1 MPEKEL
7 TLRIGRREFSR
18 QAVVAILSAATITIV
33 DCGGGDSSPS
43 PAPTP
48 PPGGGGGGGGN
59 DVAGAIS
66 GNHGHTAVVTAAQI
80 TAANSVTLDIRG
92 TAFQWRVWREL
103 TAIPRGQTRSYGDV
117 ARAIGQPRAVR
128 AVARACATNPIA
140 VVVPCHRVISADG
153 SAGGYRWGIDT
164 KRRLLSGERRRA

>member
-92 TAFQWRVWREL
+92 TADHPHTLSLSAAEVGM
-103 TAIPRGQTRSYGDV
+103 IGSSQTV
-117 ARAIGQPRAVR
+117 AK
-128 AVARACATNPIA
+128 T
-140 VVVPCHRVISADG
+140 SSSDDG
-153 SAGGYRWGIDT
+153 HSHTVTFNG
-164 KRRLLSGERRRA
+164 

>member
-33 DCGGGDSSPS
+33 DCGGGGSSPA
-43 PAPTP
+43 PGPTP
-48 PPGGGGGGGGN
+48 PPGGGGGGGG

-92 TAFQWRVWREL
+92 TADHPHSLSLSAAEVGMVGNR
-103 TAIPRGQTRSYGDV
+103 QTV
-117 ARAIGQPRAVR
+117 AK
-128 AVARACATNPIA
+128 T
-140 VVVPCHRVISADG
+140 SSSDDG
-153 SAGGYRWGIDT
+153 HSHTVTFNG
-164 KRRLLSGERRRA
+164 

>member
-33 DCGGGDSSPS
+33 DCGGGDSSPT

-48 PPGGGGGGGGN
+48 PPGGGGGGGG

-92 TAFQWRVWREL
+92 TADHPHSLSLSAAEVGMVGNR
-103 TAIPRGQTRSYGDV
+103 QTV
-117 ARAIGQPRAVR
+117 AK
-128 AVARACATNPIA
+128 T
-140 VVVPCHRVISADG
+140 SSSDDG
-153 SAGGYRWGIDT
+153 HSHTVTFNG
-164 KRRLLSGERRRA
+164 

>member
-33 DCGGGDSSPS
+33 DCGGGGDSSPAPS
-43 PAPTP
+43 PSPNP
-48 PPGGGGGGGGN
+48 NPGG

-80 TAANSVTLDIRG
+80 TAANSVSLDIRG
-92 TAFQWRVWREL
+92 TADHPHTVALSAAEVGM
-103 TAIPRGQTRSYGDV
+103 IGNGQSVSKSSSND
-117 ARAIGQPRAVR
+117 
-128 AVARACATNPIA
+128 
-140 VVVPCHRVISADG
+140 DG
-153 SAGGYRWGIDT
+153 HT
-164 KRRLLSGERRRA
+164 HTVTFN

>member
-33 DCGGGDSSPS
+33 DCGGGGDSSPAPGPS
-43 PAPTP
+43 PNPN
-48 PPGGGGGGGGN
+48 PGG

-80 TAANSVTLDIRG
+80 TAANSVSLDIRG
-92 TAFQWRVWREL
+92 TADHPHTLR
-103 TAIPRGQTRSYGDV
+103 
-117 ARAIGQPRAVR
+117 
-128 AVARACATNPIA
+128 
-140 VVVPCHRVISADG
+140 
-153 SAGGYRWGIDT
+153 
-164 KRRLLSGERRRA
+164 

>member
-33 DCGGGDSSPS
+33 DCGGGSDS
-43 PAPTP
+43 PAPSPSP
-48 PPGGGGGGGGN
+48 PPGGGGGGAT

-92 TAFQWRVWREL
+92 TATHPHTVDLSAAEVGM
-103 TAIPRGQTRSYGDV
+103 IGGGQTVSKTSSSD
-117 ARAIGQPRAVR
+117 
-128 AVARACATNPIA
+128 
-140 VVVPCHRVISADG
+140 DG
-153 SAGGYRWGIDT
+153 HT
-164 KRRLLSGERRRA
+164 HTVTFN

>member
-59 DVAGAIS
+59 DVAGGSTSRTSTSRSAQDRKS
-66 GNHGHTAVVTAAQI
+66 GSDCRPVVRNGRNADSAA
-80 TAANSVTLDIRG
+80 
-92 TAFQWRVWREL
+92 
-103 TAIPRGQTRSYGDV
+103 
-117 ARAIGQPRAVR
+117 ARAA
-128 AVARACATNPIA
+128 AA
-140 VVVPCHRVISADG
+140 
-153 SAGGYRWGIDT
+153 
-164 KRRLLSGERRRA
+164 SGR

>member
-48 PPGGGGGGGGN
+48 PPGGGGGGGGT

-80 TAANSVTLDIRG
+80 TAANSVALDIRG
-92 TAFQWRVWREL
+92 TADHPHTLSLSAAEVGM
-103 TAIPRGQTRSYGDV
+103 IGSSQTV
-117 ARAIGQPRAVR
+117 AK
-128 AVARACATNPIA
+128 T
-140 VVVPCHRVISADG
+140 SSSDDG
-153 SAGGYRWGIDT
+153 HSHTVTFNG
-164 KRRLLSGERRRA
+164 